1 MLDRQRLRRMV
12 GSQASGRQQLHRT
25 CRGNMTQRQEA
36 SERRQHRALE
46 RRRPRS
52 KPRSGA
58 GTPTARRSVA
68 VAYGCQQCILHW
80 LLARTKHERTATP
93 RSPAGAPFDSA
104 PTTPRL
110 PSPLLDRGRAFIPAR
125 RCFLLATGSPGLSIA
140 RSARST
146 AEAASRGAHRRTQL
160 TDAALAGRNP
170 RGTRERVGGLSVRR
184 NSLPPV
190 PEASQLSGAGL
201 LRARTANASSAMAQA
216 AMARKSSPT
225 SASLARSDVAFL
237 SVQACQR
244 ACVPCGGQREGLR
257 ARTARVEIFHRAEQ
271 RRRRRRIW
279 LAQAGP
285 PHTAA
290 ARSSA
295 WGGPAGARQ

>member
-1 MLDRQRLRRMV
+1 MH
-12 GSQASGRQQLHRT
+12 S
-25 CRGNMTQRQEA
+25 
-36 SERRQHRALE
+36 ALA
-46 RRRPRS
+46 
-52 KPRSGA
+52 A
-58 GTPTARRSVA
+58 GT
-68 VAYGCQQCILHW
+68 HE
-80 LLARTKHERTATP
+80 ARTHCNTALP
-93 RSPAGAPFDSA
+93 GAPFDSA

-125 RCFLLATGSPGLSIA
+125 VFFTRRAVPDC
-140 RSARST
+140 RSRGPRST